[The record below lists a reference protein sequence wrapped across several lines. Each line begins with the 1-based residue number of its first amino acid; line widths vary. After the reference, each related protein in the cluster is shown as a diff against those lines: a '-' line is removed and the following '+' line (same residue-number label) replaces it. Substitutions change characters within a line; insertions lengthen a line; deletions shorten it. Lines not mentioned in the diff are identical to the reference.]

1 MLCKLWTDPFRTS
14 NMPLTK
20 YCCHIHFS
28 GLQHL
33 PSLSPQEDK
42 QMTLQRL
49 ATSTYH
55 PSTFTKCCQ
64 QHQDLLIK
72 MLWTEDVDWSLHTSE
87 VHNHQ
92 QSLHCPGVTQ
102 AQCGMSHGQYILY
115 QPAQQG
121 QTASAVLA
129 KYKLPRNSIS
139 DYRPDVQQLAGFSH
153 PSLFKKEHVQSIAH
167 RNTYP
172 FSATFNKNKRFCW
185 KQSSSSVT
193 AFCSFW
199 YIQQTDLHSYL
210 WRMSRLWPK

>member
-1 MLCKLWTDPFRTS
+1 
-14 NMPLTK
+14 MPLTK

-92 QSLHCPGVTQ
+92 QSLHCPGVSQ
-102 AQCGMSHGQYILY
+102 AVWNVTWPVH
-115 QPAQQG
+115 PVP
-121 QTASAVLA
+121 ASAARPDCLCSSCKVQAA
-129 KYKLPRNSIS
+129 KELR